1 MYFALTSLSTVG
13 FGDYYPITDFERLL
27 CSVLLISGVLIMSYV
42 LSELRFMMSNFL
54 QFNGNIES
62 NDELEDFFLLL
73 TKFNDGNQINNE
85 IQTQIRIFMNYKWS
99 NDKNCFLVTDEDKMM
114 LEQLPDSCKIDL
126 YTNFIFKDFLFK
138 FRRFLSFRIENQF
151 DIINKKN

>member
-42 LSELRFMMSNFL
+42 LSELRFMMSNFF

-85 IQTQIRIFMNYKWS
+85 I
-99 NDKNCFLVTDEDKMM
+99 
-114 LEQLPDSCKIDL
+114 
-126 YTNFIFKDFLFK
+126 
-138 FRRFLSFRIENQF
+138 
-151 DIINKKN
+151 